1 MVRDVSAMVLLFA
14 GVAVQLLAVLGVTLL
29 RDALD
34 RVHFL
39 APTTLATVL
48 VAAAVVVRES
58 FSLIGIAALLVAG
71 FALFTGPVLAHV
83 TARAL
88 HRAAER
94 EP

>member
-1 MVRDVSAMVLLFA
+1 MARDVAAMALLFA
-14 GVAVQLLAVLGVTLL
+14 GVAVQVLAVLGVTLV

-34 RVHFL
+34 RVHYL

-58 FSLIGIAALLVAG
+58 FSLIGIAALLLAG
-71 FALFTGPVLAHV
+71 FALFTGPVLSHV

-88 HRAAER
+88 HRAAQEER
-94 EP
+94 